1 MITTSNVNEVLF
13 MEYTVKELAELLD
26 VSKPTVQKVIND
38 NAIKE
43 DKIVKNKYR
52 YYSGQKVLFIIK
64 NIKPDFDFS
73 ILMQN
78 TEKPLETT
86 EKSEDPIENTSQ
98 NTENTPQTPP
108 NSQNFESFNRMLDI
122 IEQQLKQKDE
132 ELAQKNKEIQYLRE
146 QNERDRKELLD
157 KLDKAYSK
165 IAEMGQGAQYITAAD
180 KTVQIIDK
188 HAQEG
193 AAAAPDIVITPAA
206 ETRETIPKEETHLLK
221 KSFLKRLFNL

>member
-1 MITTSNVNEVLF
+1 

-38 NAIKE
+38 NAIQE

-73 ILMQN
+73 VLSQN
-78 TEKPLETT
+78 TEKPQEITENNEEPV
-86 EKSEDPIENTSQ
+86 EKSPQ
-98 NTENTPQTPP
+98 NTTNVPQTPP
-108 NSQNFESFNRMLDI
+108 NTQNFESLNRMLDV

-146 QNERDRKELLD
+146 QNERERKDLLD
-157 KLDKAYSK
+157 KLDKAYAK

-188 HAQEG
+188 QAQEG
-193 AAAAPDIVITPAA
+193 ADAASDVVITPAA
-206 ETRETIPKEETHLLK
+206 KSEETKPKEEEQQAHPQK
-221 KSFLKRLFNL
+221 KSFLKKLFGL

>member
-1 MITTSNVNEVLF
+1 

-38 NAIKE
+38 NAIQE

-73 ILMQN
+73 VL
-78 TEKPLETT
+78 
-86 EKSEDPIENTSQ
+86 SQ
-98 NTENTPQTPP
+98 NTKKPQEITENNEEPVEKSPQSTANVLQTPP
-108 NSQNFESFNRMLDI
+108 NTQNFESLNRMLDV

-146 QNERDRKELLD
+146 QNERERKDLLD
-157 KLDKAYSK
+157 KLDKAYAK

-188 HAQEG
+188 QAQEG
-193 AAAAPDIVITPAA
+193 AAAASDVVITPAA
-206 ETRETIPKEETHLLK
+206 ESEETKSKEEEQQAHPQK
-221 KSFLKRLFNL
+221 KSFLKKLFRL

>member
-1 MITTSNVNEVLF
+1 

-38 NAIKE
+38 NAIQE

-73 ILMQN
+73 VL
-78 TEKPLETT
+78 
-86 EKSEDPIENTSQ
+86 SQ
-98 NTENTPQTPP
+98 NTKKPQEITENNEEPVEKSPQNTANVLQTPP
-108 NSQNFESFNRMLDI
+108 NTQNFESLNRMLDV

-146 QNERDRKELLD
+146 QNERERKDLLD
-157 KLDKAYSK
+157 KLDKAYAK

-188 HAQEG
+188 QAQEG
-193 AAAAPDIVITPAA
+193 AAAASDVVITPAA
-206 ETRETIPKEETHLLK
+206 ESEETKPKEEEQQAHPQK
-221 KSFLKRLFNL
+221 KSFLKKLFRL

>member
-1 MITTSNVNEVLF
+1 

-38 NAIKE
+38 NAIQE

-73 ILMQN
+73 VLSQN
-78 TEKPLETT
+78 TEKPQEITENNEEPV
-86 EKSEDPIENTSQ
+86 EKSPQ
-98 NTENTPQTPP
+98 NTTNVPQTPP
-108 NSQNFESFNRMLDI
+108 NTQNFESLNRMLDV

-146 QNERDRKELLD
+146 QNERERKDLLD
-157 KLDKAYSK
+157 KLDKSYAK

-188 HAQEG
+188 QAQEG
-193 AAAAPDIVITPAA
+193 ADAASDVVITPAA
-206 ETRETIPKEETHLLK
+206 KSEETKPKEEEQQAHPQK
-221 KSFLKRLFNL
+221 KSFLKKLFGL